1 MNPGPG
7 NCWEMPAQQSDR
19 RKNWNLSHTVQIR
32 FRCHSSHRPPSPKL
46 WECGVYVFSGTV
58 VCNFILVIFSFPLS
72 EVCSGSMFSVKA
84 TNISKS
90 YHQFLGCLSR
100 AWILYCTGL
109 CCVEYGRWKRHLCAT
124 IFSLRILLTG
134 VQVLRCCLMTTA
146 AIPCTQEII

>member
-1 MNPGPG
+1 MNPGPS

-46 WECGVYVFSGTV
+46 WECGVYVFSGTI
-58 VCNFILVIFSFPLS
+58 VCNFILVIFSFPFS

-100 AWILYCTGL
+100 AWILYLLACAAWNTVGGRDI
-109 CCVEYGRWKRHLCAT
+109 CVLQF
-124 IFSLRILLTG
+124 FSLRILLTG